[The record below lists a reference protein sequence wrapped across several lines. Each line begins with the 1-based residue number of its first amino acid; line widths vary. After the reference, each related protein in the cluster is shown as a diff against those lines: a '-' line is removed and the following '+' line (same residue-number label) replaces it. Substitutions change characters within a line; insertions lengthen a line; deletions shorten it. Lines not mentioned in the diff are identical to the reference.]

1 MTQMT
6 QSLRASMAR
15 MAMLLGHLGYQ
26 KTMTQM
32 TQDLPACMAML
43 AI

>member
-6 QSLRASMAR
+6 QRLRASMAR

-32 TQDLPACMAML
+32 TQSLPAGMHGH